1 MKPLSSGKYV
11 LGILVVLAA
20 VTGAMQ
26 LYLASAERT
35 LTVDEAKQ
43 AFEQLGCT
51 SCHVEGGVAEP
62 WDEMLDE
69 IAFWARNF
77 ETLDEAV
84 RSEVVYLGG
93 KKFNDFNELMEQ
105 MRQNVR
111 ASPDDIAPL
120 TQFYLDYFEQSKAST
135 TTTAAGQPQQPAQPA
150 GDTGVSRDVVLAVV
164 GSALLVIIAVVAV
177 GLRKK

>member
-1 MKPLSSGKYV
+1 MKPLSSGKYI

-20 VTGAMQ
+20 VAGAMQ
-26 LYLASAERT
+26 LYLDSAEKT
-35 LTVDEAKQ
+35 LTVKEARQ
-43 AFEQLGCT
+43 TFEQLGCT

-93 KKFNDFNELMEQ
+93 KKFNSFNELMEQ
-105 MRQNVR
+105 MRKNVR
-111 ASPDDIAPL
+111 ASQDDIAPL
-120 TQFYLDYFEQSKAST
+120 TQFYLDYFEQNKATAT
-135 TTTAAGQPQQPAQPA
+135 TTTTGQPQQPAQPS
-150 GDTGVSRDVVLAVV
+150 GDTGMSRDVVLAVV
-164 GSALLVIIAVVAV
+164 GSALLVVIAVIAV
-177 GLRKK
+177 GLKRR